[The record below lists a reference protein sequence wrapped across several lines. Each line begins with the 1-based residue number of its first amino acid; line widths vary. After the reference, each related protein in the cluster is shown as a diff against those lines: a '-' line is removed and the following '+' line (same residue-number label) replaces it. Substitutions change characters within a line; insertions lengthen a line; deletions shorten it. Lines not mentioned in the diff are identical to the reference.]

1 MKSTDSV
8 YALTGIKNYFLLPSR
23 FDRMDINFKHHFS
36 MIIDY
41 FHMFLVRKTK
51 VDRSSLITMHPKTGC
66 YTINNYT

>member
-51 VDRSSLITMHPKTGC
+51 VDRSSLPCIQKQDVIQLITTH
-66 YTINNYT
+66 N